1 LQDHNYGAPPPT
13 NVTEPGF
20 SCKQEPAEPKQSA
33 NAPTTPVSSSQRSS
47 LKTFTPLTGRGGK
60 LNGHT
65 PALSKRPASASISNG
80 VGYLGD
86 NAPSTTNTPKSQ
98 TPPLLPKTALSF
110 PCVGDLNSQL
120 YASVAA
126 DMKDDLKANTTGN
139 GSGLSGFLGGWFRNG
154 ERTRSRSDLVDTFND
169 DSNESIDNSPR
180 MATESDHE
188 GEETETAPE
197 CEGEDD
203 YDERN
208 HEESVTRCIW

>member
-1 LQDHNYGAPPPT
+1 MQDHNYGAPPPT
-13 NVTEPGF
+13 NINEPGL
-20 SCKQEPAEPKQSA
+20 SCKQEQGESKQSA
-33 NAPTTPVSSSQRSS
+33 NVLTTPVSSFQRSG
-47 LKTFTPLTGRGGK
+47 LKTFTPLTGRGAK

-65 PALSKRPASASISNG
+65 PTLGKRPASASIGNG

-86 NAPSTTNTPKSQ
+86 NTPSTVNTPKSQ
-98 TPPLLPKTALSF
+98 TPPLLPKTALNF
-110 PCVGDLNSQL
+110 PCVGDLNSHL
-120 YASVAA
+120 YASVATE
-126 DMKDDLKANTTGN
+126 MKDDLKANAAGN

-154 ERTRSRSDLVDTFND
+154 ERARSRSDLVDSFND
-169 DSNESIDNSPR
+169 DSNESIENSPR